1 MKFSLWRQYGA
12 LNSGPVW
19 DALEHSLKQA
29 GHEVVLNSRKSDVD
43 VIWSVLWA
51 GRMQRNRDI
60 WQKAQK
66 NKKPVLVIEVGGIQR
81 GTTWRIGLNGVNRD
95 AYFAPSKN
103 DSSRVKQL
111 GISMKP
117 WRESGDYVLVC
128 GQHEKSQQWQ
138 GLPPMKKWV
147 ENTVQ
152 ELRQYT
158 DRKIVFRPHPRL
170 PVRFDSK
177 LDNFVCQ
184 TPVKKQGTYDD
195 YDIRFSGAWA
205 VVNVC
210 SNPGIHAVLEG
221 IPAFVS
227 ASSLAYPVA
236 NYDLSQ
242 IESPVTPERTQW
254 LNDLAH
260 IEYTLKEIQ
269 QGIPLKYLTKKL
281 T

>member
-1 MKFSLWRQYGA
+1 MKFSLWRQYGS

-19 DALEHSLKQA
+19 DAFEHSVKQA
-29 GHEVVLNSRKSDVD
+29 GHEVVLNSFKSDVD

-60 WQKAQK
+60 WQKARK
-66 NKKPVLVIEVGGIQR
+66 NKKPVIVIEVGGIQR

-95 AYFAPSKN
+95 AYFAPSEN

-117 WRESGDYVLVC
+117 WRETGDYVLVC

-205 VVNVC
+205 AVNVC

-227 ASSLAYPVA
+227 SSSLAYPVA
-236 NYDLSQ
+236 NCDLSQ
-242 IESPVTPERTQW
+242 IESPVMPDRTQW

-260 IEYTLKEIQ
+260 IEYTLKEIE

>member
-19 DALEHSLKQA
+19 DAFEHSVKQA
-29 GHEVVLNSRKSDVD
+29 GHEVVLNSFKSDVD

-60 WQKAQK
+60 WQKARK

-95 AYFAPSKN
+95 AYFAPSEN

-117 WRESGDYVLVC
+117 WRETGDYVLVC

-227 ASSLAYPVA
+227 SSSLAYPVA
-236 NYDLSQ
+236 NHDLSQ
-242 IESPVTPERTQW
+242 IESPVMPDRTQW

-260 IEYTLKEIQ
+260 IEYTLREIE

>member
-19 DALEHSLKQA
+19 DAFEHSLKKA
-29 GHEVVLNSRKSDVD
+29 GHEVVLNSFKSDVD

-51 GRMQRNRDI
+51 GRMQRNRDV

-95 AYFAPSKN
+95 AYFAPSGN

-147 ENTVQ
+147 ENTVR

-236 NYDLSQ
+236 NHDFSQ
-242 IESPVTPERTQW
+242 IESPVTPDRTQW

>member
-29 GHEVVLNSRKSDVD
+29 GHEVVLNSCKSDVD

-236 NYDLSQ
+236 NHDLSQ